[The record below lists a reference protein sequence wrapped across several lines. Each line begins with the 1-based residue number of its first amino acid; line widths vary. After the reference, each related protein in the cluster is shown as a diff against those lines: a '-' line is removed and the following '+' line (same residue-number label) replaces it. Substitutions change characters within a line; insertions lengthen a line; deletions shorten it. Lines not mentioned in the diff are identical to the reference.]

1 MLLLSK
7 FSTVEL
13 KLTMNLKNILI
24 NIGLTAKE
32 TAVYLAALE
41 LGDAPASEIALR
53 SKLNR
58 VTTYD
63 VLEKLTKRSFISSY
77 IRNRIKY
84 FAATDPDFI
93 RKDYRKR
100 YMDLKEALPELRRL
114 HGKTTHPRIRYY
126 EGLDGIKKIYADTLT
141 AKTEILNYADSKS
154 IRDFWPKYDEEYV
167 KERVK
172 RKIYLRGIAP
182 KDKYGERVIQENENM
197 HREIRLTIG
206 GPYAF
211 SNEIHI
217 YDEKVAIISFG
228 KNEVVGM
235 IIEGEEIANSQRAI
249 FMMAWEFAGQQNA

>member
-1 MLLLSK
+1 
-7 FSTVEL
+7 
-13 KLTMNLKNILI
+13 MNLKSILV
-24 NIGLTAKE
+24 NIGLTEKE

-63 VLEKLTKRSFISSY
+63 VLEKLIQKGFISSY
-77 IRNRIKY
+77 MQKRVKY
-84 FAATDPDFI
+84 FAATDPDFL

-100 YMDLKEALPELRRL
+100 YMDLKEALPELRRI
-114 HGKTTHPRIRYY
+114 HGKTSHPRIRYY
-126 EGLDGIKKIYADTLT
+126 EGLDGIKKIYMDTLSS
-141 AKTEILNYADSKS
+141 KTEILNYADSKS
-154 IRDFWPKYDEEYV
+154 IRHFWPKYDEEYV
-167 KERVK
+167 QERVN

-182 KDKYGERVIQENENM
+182 KDEHGKRVVKQNQQM
-197 HREIRLTIG
+197 FREIRLMQD
-206 GPYAF
+206 GPYPF

-217 YDEKVAIISFG
+217 YDDKVAIISFG

-249 FMMAWEFAGQQNA
+249 FLMAWEFAGIKNA